1 MVFLRRGSW
10 VSGRKILFKMKT
22 YSTELFF
29 GNVIQN
35 KGRYLAIL
43 LGLMGLTALCFFKT
57 VPVFY
62 WADLALLFFSIWAVL
77 NIHQTVSKGFWLALL
92 LLIYYFCFSP
102 PAPDIDFTNKYLIPL
117 KPFFYI
123 LILYLTSAKKVEWD
137 LRPVVYGV
145 LFLYPLMILWDIALF
160 FYRDHFY
167 QTRPNFITENNFEIP
182 IYLSAFVIAAFIY
195 KDRDLKLFLLTALTI
210 LLTGSRSGVISFML
224 IAAIYIFSSGLSLRR
239 LIIAGLSTAAVILY
253 IIATRVQTFQ
263 MNSFDRVQSFA
274 SLFNFYGNSFVEI
287 LKVPLGYGI
296 YAKAPYGVCISFD
309 KFAEWFTG
317 NPYNCDPIMLQAFF
331 TRGIYQYGIYVLA
344 YIPLAFFFELKS
356 RMGTQIALLTIIPI
370 FTAALSVGGFS
381 NGFAFWG
388 VLFCLLAYRQVHDSS
403 VPLNAVHRHHQS

>member
-1 MVFLRRGSW
+1 
-10 VSGRKILFKMKT
+10 MKA

-29 GNVIQN
+29 TDISQN
-35 KGRYLAIL
+35 KSRYFAII
-43 LGLMGLTALCFFKT
+43 LGLMALTALCFFYT

-62 WADLALLFFSIWAVL
+62 WADLALLFFTIWAVL
-77 NIHQTVSKGFWLALL
+77 NIQQTVSKGFWIALL
-92 LLIYYFCFSP
+92 LLIYFLCFSP

-123 LILYLTSAKKVEWD
+123 LILYLISAKKVSLD

-145 LFLYPLMILWDIALF
+145 LFFYPLMIFWDIGLF
-160 FYRDHFY
+160 FYRDNFY

-195 KDRDLKLFLLTALTI
+195 KDRDIKLFFLTALTI
-210 LLTGSRSGVISFML
+210 LLAGSRSGVISFML
-224 IAAIYIFSSGLSLRR
+224 IAGIYIFSSGLSWKKLF
-239 LIIAGLSTAAVILY
+239 IAGCSTVGVILY
-253 IIATRVQTFQ
+253 IIATRVQSFQ
-263 MNSFDRVQSFA
+263 MNSFDRVQSFN
-274 SLFNFYGNSFVEI
+274 SLFNFYNNSFLDI

-331 TRGIYQYGIYVLA
+331 TRGIYQYGVYVLA

-356 RMGTQIALLTIIPI
+356 RMGTQIAFLTIIPI

-388 VLFCLLAYRQVHDSS
+388 VIFCLLAYRQIHDSS